1 MSDELFDPGL
11 QPERTELA
19 WRRTELSI
27 AVGSVVAMRLLPD
40 ALGSGWWIL
49 PGILGVV
56 FSAALWGW
64 SRRRY
69 QQVSFATVTARDH
82 TLVPDGALLL
92 TLAVFV
98 ILVGALGVAVLF
110 ALPLT

>member
-1 MSDELFDPGL
+1 MSDELYDPGL

-19 WRRTELSI
+19 WRRTGLSI
-27 AVGSVVAMRLLPD
+27 AVGSVVAMRLLPA

-49 PGILGVV
+49 PGIVGGI
-56 FSAALWGW
+56 FSAVLWGW

-69 QQVSFATVTARDH
+69 ERVSFATVTARDH
-82 TLVPDGALLL
+82 TIVPDGALLL

-98 ILVGALGVAVLF
+98 GLVGALGILVLV

>member
-1 MSDELFDPGL
+1 VNDELFDPGL

-19 WRRTELSI
+19 WRRTALSV

-49 PGILGVV
+49 PGILGVI
-56 FSAALWGW
+56 FSAVLWRW

-69 QQVSFATVTARDH
+69 ERLSYATVDIRDH

-98 ILVGALGVAVLF
+98 VLVGALGIAVLV
-110 ALPLT
+110 ALPLG

>member
-1 MSDELFDPGL
+1 MNDELFDPGL

-19 WRRTELSI
+19 WRRTALSI

-49 PGILGVV
+49 PGILGVI
-56 FSAALWGW
+56 FSAVLWRW

-69 QQVSFATVTARDH
+69 ERLSYPTVDIRDH

-98 ILVGALGVAVLF
+98 VLVGALGIAVLV
-110 ALPLT
+110 ALPLG